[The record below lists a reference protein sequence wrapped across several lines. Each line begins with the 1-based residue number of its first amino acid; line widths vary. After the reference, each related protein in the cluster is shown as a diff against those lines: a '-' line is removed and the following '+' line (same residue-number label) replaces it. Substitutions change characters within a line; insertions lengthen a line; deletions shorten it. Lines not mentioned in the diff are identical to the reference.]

1 MWSEVMLQTIHVAT
15 PVSQD
20 EYGQVTWSEPTP
32 IACRYEPGRRL
43 LRTARGTQEA
53 VEATIYTHGAVSID
67 DLVWPPGADTTKAT
81 QGRIVLAVEQHYDLM
96 GGQAEFKTV
105 MI

>member
-15 PVSQD
+15 PLSQD
-20 EYGQVTWSEPTP
+20 EYGQVTWSTP
-32 IACRYEPGRRL
+32 VAMACRYEPGRRL

-67 DLVWPPGADTTKAT
+67 DLVWPPGADTSKAT

-96 GGQAEFKTV
+96 GGHAEFKTV